1 MLVMKTTLDGI
12 MIKNLLFDLDDTLF
26 DFHAS
31 ERESLKD
38 TLVHF
43 GIEPT
48 DEAIALYS
56 EVNRGQWKLLE
67 LGKTTK
73 PQLKIDRYRIFFEMT
88 GVDVEAS
95 VAADFYENRLSRSAI
110 LTEGAEELL
119 DALRGK
125 YRLYL
130 ITNGFSVIQ
139 RGRLAASGIENY
151 FDGIFISEE
160 MGADKPT
167 LQYFDKC
174 FAQIDGFDRS
184 ESLIIGDSLSSDIK
198 GGLATGVRTVW
209 YNPHGDTASN
219 IIPDFEIRTLAEL
232 EDLLEGMN

>member
-1 MLVMKTTLDGI
+1 MLVKKTTLDGI

-48 DEAIALYS
+48 DEALALYS

-73 PQLKIDRYRIFFEMT
+73 PQLKIDRYRIFFERI
-88 GVDVEAS
+88 GVDVEAP

-110 LTEGAEELL
+110 LTQGAVELL

-151 FDGIFISEE
+151 FDGIFVSEE

-174 FAQIDGFDRS
+174 FAAIDGFNRS
-184 ESLIIGDSLSSDIK
+184 ESLVIGDSLSSDIK
-198 GGLATGVRTVW
+198 GGIAAGVGTVW
-209 YNPHGDTASN
+209 YNPHGDIAGD
-219 IIPDFEIRTLAEL
+219 IVPDYEIRTLAEL
-232 EDLLEGMN
+232 EDLLDSID

>member
-1 MLVMKTTLDGI
+1 

-31 ERESLKD
+31 EKESLKD
-38 TLVHF
+38 TLIHF

-48 DEAIALYS
+48 DEAMALYS

-73 PQLKIDRYRIFFEMT
+73 PQLKIDRYRIFFEKI
-88 GVDVEAS
+88 GVS
-95 VAADFYENRLSRSAI
+95 VDAADAANFYENRLSKSAI
-110 LTEGAEELL
+110 LVEGAIELL
-119 DALRGK
+119 DTLCGK

-139 RGRLAASGIENY
+139 RGRIAASGIGEY
-151 FDGIFISEE
+151 FDGIFVSEE

-167 LQYFDKC
+167 LMYFDKC
-174 FAQIDGFDRS
+174 FAEIEGF
-184 ESLIIGDSLSSDIK
+184 EKNEALIIGDSLTSDIK
-198 GGLATGVRTVW
+198 GGIAAGIKTVW
-209 YNPHGDTASN
+209 YNPKGASFAD
-219 IIPDFEIRTLAEL
+219 IVPDYEIHTLAEL
-232 EDLLEGMN
+232 TELLDNIN

>member
-1 MLVMKTTLDGI
+1 MCDWDGL

-48 DEAIALYS
+48 EEAMALYS

-67 LGKTTK
+67 QGKTTK
-73 PQLKIDRYRIFFEMT
+73 PKLKIDRYRIFFEKI
-88 GVDVEAS
+88 GVDVQAPL
-95 VAADFYENRLSRSAI
+95 AADFYENRLSKSAI
-110 LTEGAEELL
+110 LTEGAKELL

-139 RGRLAASGIENY
+139 RGRIAASGIGKY
-151 FDGIFISEE
+151 FDGIFVSEE

-167 LQYFDKC
+167 LMYFNKC
-174 FAQIDGFDRS
+174 FAEIEGF
-184 ESLIIGDSLSSDIK
+184 EKNEALIIGDSLTSDIK
-198 GGLATGVRTVW
+198 GGITAGVKTVW
-209 YNPHGDTASN
+209 YNSKRTSVTD
-219 IIPDFEIRTLAEL
+219 IVPDFEIHTLAEL
-232 EDLLEGMN
+232 TELLNNIN

>member
-1 MLVMKTTLDGI
+1 

-31 ERESLKD
+31 EKESLKD
-38 TLVHF
+38 TLLHF

-48 DEAIALYS
+48 DETVALYS

-73 PQLKIDRYRIFFEMT
+73 PKLKIDRYRIFFEKI
-88 GVDVEAS
+88 GANIEAS
-95 VAADFYENRLSRSAI
+95 LAADFYENRLSKSAI
-110 LTEGAEELL
+110 LVDGATELL
-119 DALRGK
+119 DVLRGK

-139 RGRLAASGIENY
+139 RGRIAASGIGGY
-151 FDGIFISEE
+151 FDGIFVSEE

-167 LQYFDKC
+167 LLYFDKC
-174 FAQIDGFDRS
+174 FAEIDGFERS
-184 ESLIIGDSLSSDIK
+184 ESLIIGDSLTSDIK
-198 GGLATGVRTVW
+198 GGIAAGVKTVW
-209 YNPHGDTASN
+209 YNPKGASAADLM
-219 IIPDFEIRTLAEL
+219 PDYEIRTLAEL
-232 EDLLEGMN
+232 TALLEGIN

>member
-1 MLVMKTTLDGI
+1 

-31 ERESLKD
+31 EKESLKD
-38 TLVHF
+38 TLIHF

-48 DEAIALYS
+48 EPAMALYS

-73 PQLKIDRYRIFFEMT
+73 PKLKIDRYRIFFEKT
-88 GVDVEAS
+88 GVDVSALE
-95 VAADFYENRLSRSAI
+95 AADFYENRLSKSAI
-110 LTEGAEELL
+110 LTDGATELL
-119 DALRGK
+119 DTLRGK

-139 RGRLAASGIENY
+139 RGRIAASGLGEY
-151 FDGIFISEE
+151 FDGIFVSEE
-160 MGADKPT
+160 MGADKPS
-167 LQYFDKC
+167 LEYFGKC
-174 FAQIDGFDRS
+174 FAQIEGFEKS

-198 GGLATGVRTVW
+198 GGITAGVKTVW
-209 YNPHGDTASN
+209 YNPKGASATD
-219 IIPDFEIRTLAEL
+219 IVPDYEIHTLAEL
-232 EDLLEGMN
+232 TELLDNIN